1 MQQSPGN
8 PDAAAALLA
17 DGIETARST
26 NERWFEAEL
35 LRLSVDAGLRTGSL
49 DADKAAELL
58 VEATRIA
65 GEQGAKLFELR
76 AATDLLILWREDRR
90 RADACIR
97 LAAVYSQYTDGFDL
111 PDLMKAQSL
120 LGR

>member
-76 AATDLLILWREDRR
+76 APTDLLILWREDRR
-90 RADACIR
+90 RTDAYIR

-111 PDLMKAQSL
+111 PDLTKAQSL